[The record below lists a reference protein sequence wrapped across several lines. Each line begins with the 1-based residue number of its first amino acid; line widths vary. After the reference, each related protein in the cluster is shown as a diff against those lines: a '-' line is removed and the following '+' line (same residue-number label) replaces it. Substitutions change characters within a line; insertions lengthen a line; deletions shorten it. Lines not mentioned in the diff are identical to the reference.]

1 MHIKDYYLE
10 NVIIPFVGTNCY
22 FLILNKDAIL
32 IDAAGDG
39 DILVKYIENN
49 NLNLKAILIT
59 HGHYDHIEALDLL
72 HENYKDAK
80 IYLSRDE
87 KEVVENNDFSLMDHS
102 LKDDTLKS
110 LNLLNDG
117 NVIKLL
123 NLDIK
128 VLNTPG
134 HTKGSTSYY
143 IEELKILFSGDTL
156 FKDTYGRCDLPTGD
170 MKKIA
175 RSVGVELMKLPDDT
189 LVFPGH
195 GDTTTISHER
205 KYNDL
210 TRDYVINWANE
221 QFL

>member
-10 NVIIPFVGTNCY
+10 NVIVPFVGTNCY
-22 FLILNKDAIL
+22 FLILNKEAIL
-32 IDAAGDG
+32 VDAAGDG
-39 DILVKYIENN
+39 DILIKYIENN

-72 HENYKDAK
+72 HEKYKDAK
-80 IYLSRDE
+80 IYLSREE
-87 KEVVENNDFSLMDHS
+87 KEVVENNNFSLMDHN
-102 LKDDTLKS
+102 LKDTTLKS
-110 LNLLNDG
+110 INLFNNDSI
-117 NVIKLL
+117 IKLL

-128 VLNTPG
+128 VMNTAG
-134 HTKGSTSYY
+134 HTKGSVSYY

-175 RSVGVELMKLPDDT
+175 KSVGVELMKLPDDT

-195 GDTTTISHER
+195 GDHTTIGYER
-205 KYNDL
+205 KNNDL
-210 TRDYVINWANE
+210 TKDYVVNWANE
-221 QFL
+221 

>member
-10 NVIIPFVGTNCY
+10 NVIVPFVGTNCY

-39 DILVKYIENN
+39 ELLVKYIENN

-72 HENYKDAK
+72 HDKYKDVK

-87 KEVVENNDFSLMDHS
+87 IDVVENNDYSLMDHN

-110 LNLLNDG
+110 ISLLDND
-117 NVIKLL
+117 NIIKLL

-156 FKDTYGRCDLPTGD
+156 FKDTYGRCDLPTGN
-170 MKKIA
+170 MKEIA
-175 RSVGVELMKLPDDT
+175 KSVGVELMKLPDET

-195 GDTTTISHER
+195 GDTTTIGHER

-210 TRDYVINWANE
+210 TKDYVVNWANE
-221 QFL
+221 

>member
-10 NVIIPFVGTNCY
+10 NVLVPFVNTNCY
-22 FLILNKDAIL
+22 VLRLNKDAIL
-32 IDAAGDG
+32 VDAAGNG
-39 DILVKYIENN
+39 EILDKYIKNN

-80 IYLSRDE
+80 IYLSREE
-87 KEVVENNDFSLMDHS
+87 KEVVENNDFSLMDHN
-102 LKDDTLKS
+102 LKDTTLKS
-110 LNLLNDG
+110 INLLDN
-117 NVIKLL
+117 NSIIKLL

-134 HTKGSTSYY
+134 HTIGSTSYY

-175 RSVGVELMKLPDDT
+175 KSVGVELMKLPDDT
-189 LVFPGH
+189 ICFPGH
-195 GDTTTISHER
+195 GDHTTIGYER
-205 KYNDL
+205 ENNDL
-210 TRDYVINWANE
+210 A
-221 QFL
+221 QFF